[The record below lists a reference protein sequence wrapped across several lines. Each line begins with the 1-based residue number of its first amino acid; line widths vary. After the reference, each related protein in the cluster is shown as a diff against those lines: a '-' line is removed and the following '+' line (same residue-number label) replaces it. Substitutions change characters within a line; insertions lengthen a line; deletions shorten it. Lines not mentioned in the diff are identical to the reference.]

1 MNPCIRQITRTV
13 LMAVPDETC
22 PTLVS
27 PGQNPNFVLR
37 INDTWE
43 DGKIDTSDKNELAE
57 QVFQGPEVIQH
68 CIRY

>member
-1 MNPCIRQITRTV
+1 MNPCSRQIIRTV

-27 PGQNPNFVLR
+27 PDQYTNFVLR
-37 INDTWE
+37 IYDICE
-43 DGKIDTSDKNELAE
+43 DGEIDTSDKNELAE
-57 QVFQGPEVIQH
+57 EEFQGPEGIQH